1 MARKAPQ
8 KVNFYK
14 ETVKRI
20 EVHKATRCIIRH
32 DLMLLWFKDLRNEVT
47 TSNTPDENHDVKEPI
62 KRILNSH
69 NVYVA
74 QKPFQIWGIFYCQT

>member
-1 MARKAPQ
+1 
-8 KVNFYK
+8 
-14 ETVKRI
+14 
-20 EVHKATRCIIRH
+20 
-32 DLMLLWFKDLRNEVT
+32 MLLWFKDLRNEVT